1 MGELNN
7 SNNQNSMTYRITST
21 RQVDETLFTT
31 VEYNFDGVIVTT
43 EVAHFMPKSEE
54 EITQNIINRA
64 ASEVARM
71 EAAATIAALIEGIVI
86 GEEKPIE

>member
-1 MGELNN
+1 
-7 SNNQNSMTYRITST
+7 MTYKILSTS
-21 RQVDETLFTT
+21 QVAETLFTT
-31 VEYNFDGVIVTT
+31 VEYNFDGTIVTT

-64 ASEVARM
+64 ESEVARIQ
-71 EAAATIAALIEGIVI
+71 ASSTIATLVENIVI

>member
-1 MGELNN
+1 
-7 SNNQNSMTYRITST
+7 MTYTIIST
-21 RQVDETLFTT
+21 RQIDESLFTT
-31 VEYNFDGVIVTT
+31 VEYNFDGTIVTT

-54 EITQNIINRA
+54 EIAQNIINRA

-71 EAAATIAALIEGIVI
+71 DAAATVAALIGGIVI